1 MRPGLWGRA
10 AAGEVGCGSRGTAE
24 AAGPRPRRRVR
35 TPPPRRFATPG
46 PARWVGLPGG
56 TESRSYG
63 SGSRQWSPWELQGPA
78 SGSPAAAEGLTGATG
93 MFWGM
98 GGHTGVDSPGAPHR
112 CWTEVLCSLLGAGR
126 LDSCPPPQQGGPP
139 CLQRWARL
147 SCRSRGGQLG
157 GGLREGVSLGRGSR
171 GGAGLRSRLLPVL
184 CSVSRLPPSLLAY
197 CATLRPRTRFSGF
210 SSPVPRIPLGR
221 SRSCTGQVMRTVGGH
236 YAPWTVFL
244 FPNTAG
250 RRANLTQPWPAE
262 VTEILVPCHA
272 FLALGEDSPGA
283 ERRDRSPHPGLA
295 CLSWGVP
302 SWRARGQL
310 FLLCSLT
317 PFLRALHS

>member
-1 MRPGLWGRA
+1 M
-10 AAGEVGCGSRGTAE
+10 EVGSARGC
-24 AAGPRPRRRVR
+24 P
-35 TPPPRRFATPG
+35 
-46 PARWVGLPGG
+46 WGG
-56 TESRSYG
+56 
-63 SGSRQWSPWELQGPA
+63 A
-78 SGSPAAAEGLTGATG
+78 
-93 MFWGM
+93 
-98 GGHTGVDSPGAPHR
+98 HGV
-112 CWTEVLCSLLGAGR
+112 
-126 LDSCPPPQQGGPP
+126 
-139 CLQRWARL
+139 
-147 SCRSRGGQLG
+147 
-157 GGLREGVSLGRGSR
+157 GRGS
-171 GGAGLRSRLLPVL
+171 GAASFQFFVQSRD
-184 CSVSRLPPSLLAY
+184 SPPSLLAY

-317 PFLRALHS
+317 RFLRALLS